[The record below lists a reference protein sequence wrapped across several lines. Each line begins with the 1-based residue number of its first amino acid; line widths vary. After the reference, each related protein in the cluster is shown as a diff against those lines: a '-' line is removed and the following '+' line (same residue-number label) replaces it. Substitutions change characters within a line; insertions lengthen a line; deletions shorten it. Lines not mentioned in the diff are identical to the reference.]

1 MTRAQLLQRRAS
13 KAHQNEMI
21 GRYRVLST
29 YNPMSAS
36 DHINRMI
43 NRISEL
49 SDSDDER
56 TYYDRLIEMR
66 RLHRDILAV
75 AEYMAKNC
83 PKDMIGYFK
92 GKRDDALEG
101 IARCNER
108 IK

>member
-1 MTRAQLLQRRAS
+1 MTRAQLLQKRAN

-36 DHINRMI
+36 DHINRMTSRI
-43 NRISEL
+43 NEL
-49 SDSDDER
+49 SNETDER
-56 TYYDRLIEMR
+56 TYYDRLIEIR
-66 RLHRDILAV
+66 RLERDILAV
-75 AEYMAKNC
+75 SEYMMKNC
-83 PKDMIGYFK
+83 PPDFKAYFK
-92 GKRDDALEG
+92 EKYDSALAG